1 MAIKY
6 IMKMF
11 TILVIS
17 LLYIGTVHS
26 IRCYQCTSTNNTH
39 PFQCNEYLTSDIDVE
54 PESCDAIFGAQYCV
68 KHVGRF
74 EALECYQC
82 TSADEWQCSD
92 GELIKNSLQPINCS
106 HVYEAHYCVKTVG
119 RYGGGVGTKRFC
131 STSNLGNYCNY
142 VQQPGDKLQYRTCVF
157 TCDSDG
163 CNSVP
168 SLRSTISVYV
178 ISLLLFILSYR

>member
-1 MAIKY
+1 MAIKD
-6 IMKMF
+6 IRKIL
-11 TILVIS
+11 TILVIF
-17 LLYIGTVHS
+17 LIYIGTVHS

-39 PFQCNEYLTSDIDVE
+39 PFQCNEFLTNDIDIE

-92 GELIKNSLQPINCS
+92 GELIKDSLQPINCS
-106 HVYEAHYCVKTVG
+106 YIYKAHYCVKTIG

-131 STSNLGNYCNY
+131 STSHLGNYCNY
-142 VQQPGDKLQYRTCVF
+142 VLQPGDKLTYRTCIY
-157 TCDSDG
+157 TCNSDG
-163 CNSVP
+163 CNSIS
-168 SLRSTISVYV
+168 SLRPTVSVSIISF
-178 ISLLLFILSYR
+178 LLLTLFYR

>member
-6 IMKMF
+6 ITKMC

-74 EALECYQC
+74 E
-82 TSADEWQCSD
+82 
-92 GELIKNSLQPINCS
+92 
-106 HVYEAHYCVKTVG
+106 
-119 RYGGGVGTKRFC
+119 GGVGTKRFC

-178 ISLLLFILSYR
+178 ISLLLFILFYR

>member
-6 IMKMF
+6 ITKMC

-92 GELIKNSLQPINCS
+92 GELIENSLQPINCS

-119 RYGGGVGTKRFC
+119 RYGGLYSWFIPLNYSMLWSRYKKILLDLE
-131 STSNLGNYCNY
+131 LG
-142 VQQPGDKLQYRTCVF
+142 KLLQLCTAAWR
-157 TCDSDG
+157 
-163 CNSVP
+163 
-168 SLRSTISVYV
+168 
-178 ISLLLFILSYR
+178 

>member
-1 MAIKY
+1 MDIKY
-6 IMKMF
+6 ITKIL
-11 TILVIS
+11 TILVIC
-17 LLYIGTVHS
+17 LIYIGTVHG
-26 IRCYQCTSTNNTH
+26 IRCYQCTSTNTTN
-39 PFQCNEYLTSDIDVE
+39 PFQCNEFLTSDVDIT

-82 TSADEWQCSD
+82 TSADQWQCSD
-92 GELIKNSLQPINCS
+92 GELIKDSLQPINCS
-106 HVYEAHYCVKTVG
+106 HIYDAHYCVKSIG

-142 VQQPGDKLQYRTCVF
+142 VQQPGDKLIYRSCVF

-163 CNSVP
+163 CNSVS

-178 ISLLLFILSYR
+178 ISFLFFILFYR